1 MASVNDVAQYVLNR
15 IGYTSTMKLQKLVF
29 YSQAYSLASTGKPL
43 FEDRIEAWANGPV
56 VPSLFSEHRGR
67 YVIGPEDL
75 TSQGPSNLTIA
86 DIVCIDHVV
95 SSLGNKTGAELS
107 CLTHSE
113 EPWRAARGNLPN
125 GARSNNQISR
135 ESIRSFY
142 SSGKAR
148 SNPAFC

>member
-75 TSQGPSNLTIA
+75 TSQGPSTLTI
-86 DIVCIDHVV
+86 
-95 SSLGNKTGAELS
+95 LS
-107 CLTHSE
+107 ALITLS
-113 EPWRAARGNLPN
+113 PPLVTRRGP
-125 GARSNNQISR
+125 S
-135 ESIRSFY
+135 
-142 SSGKAR
+142 
-148 SNPAFC
+148 